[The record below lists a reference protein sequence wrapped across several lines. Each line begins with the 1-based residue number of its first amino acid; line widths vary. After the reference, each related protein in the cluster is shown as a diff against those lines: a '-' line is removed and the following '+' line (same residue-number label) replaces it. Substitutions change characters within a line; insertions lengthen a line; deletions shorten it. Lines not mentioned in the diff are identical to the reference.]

1 MASLFLLKGGE
12 KLNRFEIPKEIKTK
26 PKLLGLEIKEM
37 AILVLLII
45 LIMTFFK
52 DMVHGLFVIPYFIVA
67 VGFLFYMI
75 APSTHNPQ
83 KKNFHAL
90 YLFFKRDKSYY
101 HAMERH
107 TITNEAVIAQV
118 REENA
123 LRFGQEKIE
132 EGYEVGNETSNER
145 QEQEKQH
152 GATGSIKQMP
162 VNEMNAAKKEPTLP
176 AIEEVKT
183 AEEDVE
189 VPVNV
194 SATLSQQTV
203 VEADIVSK
211 TIEEVQSTLKFTA
224 DSPLVA
230 DEVTPTTT
238 KFMESAQSI
247 QPTNETMA
255 GERTYQNESLKET
268 SYTSVE
274 KSAEKLPQHEGSH
287 PAIFSWFKK
296 LRPQKK
302 ANVQPIKK
310 GDKGGGFVLK
320 LFTHKR
326 VNKNLVPALRSF
338 GMQQYDE
345 ALKYFEQMDFQK
357 LEVTDQDM
365 MLLSYLFTGQ
375 AARAIELSPDFAET
389 VVNYYK
395 TTNNIEVL
403 RQLATKVK
411 SRVLDFEVAVDNGDY
426 WKVIEL
432 KEFVL
437 MKADRHQAIVQ
448 AYVALDNLH
457 KARQYADEVG
467 DRTLIEYVK
476 NIVQADKE
484 TISEP
489 LLPKENASPLLKT
502 NLFTRNE
509 NGDYSFI

>member
-1 MASLFLLKGGE
+1 MEGGE
-12 KLNRFEIPKEIKTK
+12 TLNRFEIPKEIKTK

-37 AILVLLII
+37 AILILLII

-90 YLFFKRDKSYY
+90 YLFFKRDKSCY
-101 HAMERH
+101 HAIERH
-107 TITNEAVIAQV
+107 TIANEEIVNQIREQNTLCFGKEKVEGGYQATNQTNEGIKEQHNPSTMKDMPATPECVVNKKIVIAEPNIMHSAEIEVAEASTGDNDTMQKTQKV
-118 REENA
+118 EREQPSPSITVEASPSLLDERELTETDTIDQATEAVVLAPTNSVQ
-123 LRFGQEKIE
+123 GGESSS
-132 EGYEVGNETSNER
+132 EVLPSLP
-145 QEQEKQH
+145 
-152 GATGSIKQMP
+152 APMP
-162 VNEMNAAKKEPTLP
+162 VQKQDDLNK
-176 AIEEVKT
+176 
-183 AEEDVE
+183 
-189 VPVNV
+189 
-194 SATLSQQTV
+194 
-203 VEADIVSK
+203 
-211 TIEEVQSTLKFTA
+211 
-224 DSPLVA
+224 
-230 DEVTPTTT
+230 
-238 KFMESAQSI
+238 SI
-247 QPTNETMA
+247 THNIA
-255 GERTYQNESLKET
+255 
-268 SYTSVE
+268 
-274 KSAEKLPQHEGSH
+274 
-287 PAIFSWFKK
+287 WFKK
-296 LRPQKK
+296 LWSQKGEK
-302 ANVQPIKK
+302 AQPIKK
-310 GDKGGGFVLK
+310 AETGGRFVLK
-320 LFTHKR
+320 LFTYKR

-345 ALKYFEQMDFQK
+345 ALKYFEQIDFQK

-375 AARAIELSPDFAET
+375 AVRAIELSPNFAET

-403 RQLATKVK
+403 RQLATKVQ

-467 DRTLIEYVK
+467 ERTLIEYVK

-484 TISEP
+484 TVSEP
-489 LLPKENASPLLKT
+489 LLPREHASPLLKT

>member
-1 MASLFLLKGGE
+1 MEGGE
-12 KLNRFEIPKEIKTK
+12 TLNRFEIPKEIKTK

-90 YLFFKRDKSYY
+90 YLFFKRDKSCY
-101 HAMERH
+101 HAIERH
-107 TITNEAVIAQV
+107 TIANEEVVAQV
-118 REENA
+118 REQNA
-123 LRFGQEKIE
+123 LRFGKDKIE
-132 EGYEVGNETSNER
+132 DGY
-145 QEQEKQH
+145 QK
-152 GATGSIKQMP
+152 
-162 VNEMNAAKKEPTLP
+162 
-176 AIEEVKT
+176 
-183 AEEDVE
+183 
-189 VPVNV
+189 
-194 SATLSQQTV
+194 
-203 VEADIVSK
+203 
-211 TIEEVQSTLKFTA
+211 
-224 DSPLVA
+224 
-230 DEVTPTTT
+230 
-238 KFMESAQSI
+238 
-247 QPTNETMA
+247 TNETND
-255 GERTYQNESLKET
+255 ELKEQHNPSIIKDMPGT
-268 SYTSVE
+268 QERVIKKE
-274 KSAEKLPQHEGSH
+274 MVIAEPNVMHSAEIKVAEAPTSNNDTMQETKKVEREQPSPLITAEASPSLLDREPTETDIIDHVTEAVVTAPTNSGQVIESSSEVPSLPVTMPAQHQGDVSKSITH
-287 PAIFSWFKK
+287 NVTWFKK
-296 LRPQKK
+296 LWPR
-302 ANVQPIKK
+302 K
-310 GDKGGGFVLK
+310 GDKVQSIKAGDQGGGFVLK

-345 ALKYFEQMDFQK
+345 ALKYFEQIDFQR
-357 LEVTDQDM
+357 LEATDQDM

-375 AARAIELSPDFAET
+375 ATRAIELSPDFAET

-403 RQLATKVK
+403 RQLATKVQ

-467 DRTLIEYVK
+467 DRTLIDYVK

-489 LLPKENASPLLKT
+489 LLPKENASSLLKT

>member
-1 MASLFLLKGGE
+1 M
-12 KLNRFEIPKEIKTK
+12 NRFEIPKEIKTK

-90 YLFFKRDKSYY
+90 YLFFKRDKSCY
-101 HAMERH
+101 HAIERH
-107 TITNEAVIAQV
+107 TIANEEVMAQV
-118 REENA
+118 REQNV
-123 LRFGQEKIE
+123 LLFGKDKIE
-132 EGYEVGNETSNER
+132 KGYQVTNETSDKLK
-145 QEQEKQH
+145 EQHNPTVAVKDMPSTQ
-152 GATGSIKQMP
+152 ASI
-162 VNEMNAAKKEPTLP
+162 VKKESVITESIVETEVMHSAEIKVAEAPTNDSDTMN
-176 AIEEVKT
+176 ETESVK
-183 AEEDVE
+183 
-189 VPVNV
+189 
-194 SATLSQQTV
+194 
-203 VEADIVSK
+203 
-211 TIEEVQSTLKFTA
+211 EVQSHSIT
-224 DSPLVA
+224 
-230 DEVTPTTT
+230 EV
-238 KFMESAQSI
+238 AQSPSVDEI
-247 QPTNETMA
+247 ELTETKGRDQVLEAKKARVKATPNNVQAIEDAEEIAVPTMLEKQQPTLSKA
-255 GERTYQNESLKET
+255 K
-268 SYTSVE
+268 V
-274 KSAEKLPQHEGSH
+274 A
-287 PAIFSWFKK
+287 WFKK
-296 LRPQKK
+296 LWPRKGEK
-302 ANVQPIKK
+302 AQPIKK
-310 GDKGGGFVLK
+310 AETGGGFVLK

-345 ALKYFEQMDFQK
+345 ALKYFEQIDFQK
-357 LEVTDQDM
+357 LEITDQDM

-403 RQLATKVK
+403 RQLATKVQ